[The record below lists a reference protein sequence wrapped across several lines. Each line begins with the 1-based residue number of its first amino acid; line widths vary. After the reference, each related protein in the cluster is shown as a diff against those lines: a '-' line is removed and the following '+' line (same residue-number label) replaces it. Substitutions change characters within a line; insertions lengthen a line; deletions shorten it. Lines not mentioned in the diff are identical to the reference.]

1 MTVTTA
7 AVVKNDN
14 SQQTKDNILTNKQ
27 GDQTSYTRDKGFWK
41 LL

>member
-7 AVVKNDN
+7 AVAKND
-14 SQQTKDNILTNKQ
+14 STQQIKDSILTNKQ
-27 GDQTSYTRDKGFWK
+27 GDQTSYMQDKDFWN